1 MQSVFFITIRRL
13 RAPLILIILIFA
25 LSTMGLS
32 LIPGVD
38 AQGQAWRMTLFEA
51 FYFVTYTATTI
62 GFGEIPNAFTNQQRL
77 FVTLIIYLSV
87 IGWAYLLGSLLG
99 LSQDKAFQQAI
110 VSARFRRSVA
120 RLREPFYLVCGLG
133 ETGMTVVRAL
143 DMLGH
148 RFTAI
153 DRDERK
159 IQELEIEDL
168 SMGAPLLVADA
179 RSPETLAAAGL
190 LKPECKGVLTLSND
204 DAVNLAVAVSACL
217 LRPGLPVVGRADSP
231 AVASSMSSLGTY
243 RVINPF
249 REFGEHMEL
258 AMRAPDSHRL
268 LSWLTSTPGSYL
280 PPSLPP
286 RIPAAPGHWIVCGY
300 GRFGNEVVA
309 AVQRGGFKATIID
322 PAGIRAD
329 GLRSIK
335 GLGTGTAVLSEAG
348 VETASGIFAGTDDD
362 TTNLAISI
370 AARRLNPGIFVI
382 VRQNLRANQ
391 MLFAR
396 FGADMTMVSSQIIA
410 NECIAVLRTPL
421 LAEFLDL
428 VRHKDDFWAYSLAE
442 SLRALMGE
450 ETPGFWSFSID
461 DTEAPGLFDLMHRI
475 RRPVSIG
482 DLCRSAKRRDDRI
495 PCLAL
500 LAVRGTRTVE
510 LPNDDFEMEFGDR
523 FLFAGQVAAEID
535 QSLMLQ
541 NANVAAYVLG
551 ARSEA
556 EGWVW
561 RKFEKALAR

>member
-1 MQSVFFITIRRL
+1 M
-13 RAPLILIILIFA
+13 
-25 LSTMGLS
+25 
-32 LIPGVD
+32 
-38 AQGQAWRMTLFEA
+38 
-51 FYFVTYTATTI
+51 
-62 GFGEIPNAFTNQQRL
+62 
-77 FVTLIIYLSV
+77 
-87 IGWAYLLGSLLG
+87 
-99 LSQDKAFQQAI
+99 
-110 VSARFRRSVA
+110 
-120 RLREPFYLVCGLG
+120 
-133 ETGMTVVRAL
+133 
-143 DMLGH
+143 
-148 RFTAI
+148 

-168 SMGAPLLVADA
+168 SIGAPLLAADA

-190 LKPECKGVLTLSND
+190 LKPECKGVLALCND
-204 DAVNLAVAVSACL
+204 DAANLAIAVSACL
-217 LRPGLPVVGRADSP
+217 LRPGLPVVSRADSP
-231 AVASSMSSLGTY
+231 AVAASMSSLGTY

-249 REFGEHMEL
+249 REFGDHMEL

-268 LSWLTSTPGSYL
+268 LAWLTSTPGSYL

-335 GLGTGTAVLSEAG
+335 GLGTGTAVLREAG

-370 AARRLNPGIFVI
+370 TARRLNPGIFVI
-382 VRQNLRANQ
+382 VRQNLRSNQ

-396 FGADMTMVSSQIIA
+396 FGANMTMVSSQIIA

-442 SLRALMGE
+442 SLRSLLGE

-461 DTEAPGLFDLMHRI
+461 DNEAPGLVDLMHRI
-475 RRPVSIG
+475 RS
-482 DLCRSAKRRDDRI
+482 
-495 PCLAL
+495 
-500 LAVRGTRTVE
+500 
-510 LPNDDFEMEFGDR
+510 
-523 FLFAGQVAAEID
+523 AGQHRRFVSKRETQGRPNPLPGSPRRPRNRNDRTA
-535 QSLMLQ
+535 Q
-541 NANVAAYVLG
+541 
-551 ARSEA
+551 R
-556 EGWVW
+556 
-561 RKFEKALAR
+561 

>member
-1 MQSVFFITIRRL
+1 M
-13 RAPLILIILIFA
+13 A
-25 LSTMGLS
+25 
-32 LIPGVD
+32 
-38 AQGQAWRMTLFEA
+38 
-51 FYFVTYTATTI
+51 
-62 GFGEIPNAFTNQQRL
+62 
-77 FVTLIIYLSV
+77 
-87 IGWAYLLGSLLG
+87 GS
-99 LSQDKAFQQAI
+99 
-110 VSARFRRSVA
+110 
-120 RLREPFYLVCGLG
+120 
-133 ETGMTVVRAL
+133 
-143 DMLGH
+143 
-148 RFTAI
+148 
-153 DRDERK
+153 
-159 IQELEIEDL
+159 
-168 SMGAPLLVADA
+168 
-179 RSPETLAAAGL
+179 
-190 LKPECKGVLTLSND
+190 
-204 DAVNLAVAVSACL
+204 
-217 LRPGLPVVGRADSP
+217 
-231 AVASSMSSLGTY
+231 
-243 RVINPF
+243 
-249 REFGEHMEL
+249 
-258 AMRAPDSHRL
+258 AMK
-268 LSWLTSTPGSYL
+268 
-280 PPSLPP
+280 
-286 RIPAAPGHWIVCGY
+286 
-300 GRFGNEVVA
+300 VVA

-335 GLGTGTAVLSEAG
+335 GLGTGTAVLREPG

-442 SLRALMGE
+442 SLRSLMGE

-461 DTEAPGLFDLMHRI
+461 DNEAPGLVDLIHRI

-495 PCLAL
+495 PCVAL
-500 LAVRGTRTVE
+500 LAERGTRTIE
-510 LPNDDFEMEFGDR
+510 LPNDDFEIEFGDQ
-523 FLFAGQVAAEID
+523 FLFAGQVAAEDD

-561 RKFEKALAR
+561 RKFESALAR

>member
-1 MQSVFFITIRRL
+1 MQSVFIITIRRL

-25 LSTMGLS
+25 LSTVGLS

-38 AQGQAWRMTLFEA
+38 AQGQPWRMTIFEA

-62 GFGEIPNAFTNQQRL
+62 GFREIPNAFTDEQRL
-77 FVTLIIYLSV
+77 FVMLIIYLSV
-87 IGWAYLLGSLLG
+87 IGWAYLLGSVLG
-99 LSQDKAFQQAI
+99 LAQDKALQQAI

-143 DMLGH
+143 DKLGS
-148 RFTAI
+148 RFTAV

-168 SMGAPLLVADA
+168 SIGAPLLAADA

-190 LKPECKGVLTLSND
+190 LKPECKGVLALCND
-204 DAVNLAVAVSACL
+204 DAANLAIAVSACL
-217 LRPGLPVVGRADSP
+217 LRPGLPVVSRADLP
-231 AVASSMSSLGTY
+231 AVAASMSSLGTY

-249 REFGEHMEL
+249 REFGDHMEL

-268 LSWLTSTPGSYL
+268 LAWLTSTPGSYL

-335 GLGTGTAVLSEAG
+335 GLGTGTAVLREAG

-370 AARRLNPGIFVI
+370 TARRLNPSLFVI
-382 VRQNLRANQ
+382 VRQNFQSNQ

-396 FGADMTMVSSQIIA
+396 FGANMTMVSSQIIA

-421 LAEFLDL
+421 LAEFLDM

-442 SLRALMGE
+442 SLRSLLGE

-461 DTEAPGLFDLMHRI
+461 DEEAPGLVDFMRRI
-475 RRPVSIG
+475 PRPVSIG
-482 DLCRSAKRRDDRI
+482 DLCRGVKHRDDRI

-500 LAVRGTRTVE
+500 LAVRGTVTIE
-510 LPNDDFEMEFGDR
+510 LPNDDFEIAFGDR
-523 FLFAGQVAAEID
+523 LLFAGPVAAESD
-535 QSLMLQ
+535 QALMLQ

-551 ARSEA
+551 DRGEA

-561 RKFEKALAR
+561 RKFERSLAR

>member
-25 LSTMGLS
+25 LSTVGLS

-38 AQGQAWRMTLFEA
+38 AQGQPWRMTIFEA

-62 GFGEIPNAFTNQQRL
+62 GFGEIPNAFTDQQRL

-110 VSARFRRSVA
+110 ISGRFRRSVA

-143 DMLGH
+143 DKLGY

-159 IQELEIEDL
+159 IQELEIEEL
-168 SMGAPLLVADA
+168 AIGAPLLAADA

-190 LKPECKGVLTLSND
+190 LKPECKGVLALSND
-204 DAVNLAVAVSACL
+204 DAANLAVAVSACL

-231 AVASSMSSLGTY
+231 AVAASMSSLGTY

-249 REFGEHMEL
+249 REFGNYLEL

-300 GRFGNEVVA
+300 GRFR
-309 AVQRGGFKATIID
+309 QRGGLRGAQGRLQGHGYRS
-322 PAGIRAD
+322 AGIRAD

-335 GLGTGTAVLSEAG
+335 GLGTGRRCREAG
-348 VETASGIFAGTDDD
+348 VERPPGSSRAPMTIPRILRSR
-362 TTNLAISI
+362 SRP
-370 AARRLNPGIFVI
+370 RRLNQNIFI
-382 VRQNLRANQ
+382 ILRQNLQSNQ

-396 FGADMTMVSSQIIA
+396 FGANMTMVSSQIIA
-410 NECIAVLRTPL
+410 NECIAVLGTPL
-421 LAEFLDL
+421 FAEFLDL
-428 VRHKDDFWAYSLAE
+428 VRHKDH
-442 SLRALMGE
+442 
-450 ETPGFWSFSID
+450 FS
-461 DTEAPGLFDLMHRI
+461 
-475 RRPVSIG
+475 
-482 DLCRSAKRRDDRI
+482 
-495 PCLAL
+495 AL
-500 LAVRGTRTVE
+500 LAET
-510 LPNDDFEMEFGDR
+510 
-523 FLFAGQVAAEID
+523 
-535 QSLMLQ
+535 
-541 NANVAAYVLG
+541 
-551 ARSEA
+551 
-556 EGWVW
+556 
-561 RKFEKALAR
+561 

>member
-25 LSTMGLS
+25 LSTVGLS

-38 AQGQAWRMTLFEA
+38 AQGQPWRMTIFEA

-62 GFGEIPNAFTNQQRL
+62 GFGEIPNAFTDQQRL

-110 VSARFRRSVA
+110 VSGRFRRSVA

-143 DMLGH
+143 DKLGY

-159 IQELEIEDL
+159 IQELEIEEL
-168 SMGAPLLVADA
+168 AIGAPLLAADA

-190 LKPECKGVLTLSND
+190 LKPECKGVLALSND
-204 DAVNLAVAVSACL
+204 DAANLAVAVSACL

-231 AVASSMSSLGTY
+231 AVAASMSSLGTY

-249 REFGEHMEL
+249 REFGNYLEL

-280 PPSLPP
+280 SPSLPP

-300 GRFGNEVVA
+300 GRFGNEVVS
-309 AVQRGGFKATIID
+309 AVQRGGFKATVID

-335 GLGTGTAVLSEAG
+335 GLGTGTAVLREAG

-370 AARRLNPGIFVI
+370 AARRLNQNIFI
-382 VRQNLRANQ
+382 ILRQNLQSNQ

-396 FGADMTMVSSQIIA
+396 FGANMTMVSSQIIA
-410 NECIAVLRTPL
+410 NECIAVLGTPL

-428 VRHKDDFWAYSLAE
+428 VRHKDDFWAYSLSE
-442 SLRALMGE
+442 SLRLVLGD
-450 ETPGFWSFSID
+450 ETPGFWSFLID
-461 DTEAPGLFDLMHRI
+461 ENEAPGLVDLMHRI
-475 RRPVSIG
+475 QRPVSVA
-482 DLCRSAKRRDDRI
+482 DLCRNAQSRDERI
-495 PCLAL
+495 PCLPL
-500 LAVRGTRTVE
+500 LVVRGARTIE
-510 LPNDDFEMEFGDR
+510 LPNDDFEIALGDR
-523 FLFAGQVAAEID
+523 YLFAGRVVAEND
-535 QSLMLQ
+535 QSLLLR

-551 ARSEA
+551 DRSEA

-561 RKFEKALAR
+561 RRLERALAH

>member
-25 LSTMGLS
+25 LSTAGLS

-38 AQGQAWRMTLFEA
+38 AQGQPWRMTIFEA

-62 GFGEIPNAFTNQQRL
+62 GFGEIPNAFTDQQRL

-110 VSARFRRSVA
+110 VSGRFRRSVA

-143 DMLGH
+143 DKLGY

-168 SMGAPLLVADA
+168 SIGAPLLAADA

-190 LKPECKGVLTLSND
+190 LKPECKGVLALSND
-204 DAVNLAVAVSACL
+204 DAANLAVAVSACL

-231 AVASSMSSLGTY
+231 AVAASMTSIGAY

-249 REFGEHMEL
+249 REFGDHLEL

-300 GRFGNEVVA
+300 GRFGNEVVS
-309 AVQRGGFKATIID
+309 AVQRGGFRATVID

-335 GLGTGTAVLSEAG
+335 GLGTGTAVLREAG

-370 AARRLNPGIFVI
+370 TARRLNQNIFI
-382 VRQNLRANQ
+382 ILRQNLQSNQ

-396 FGADMTMVSSQIIA
+396 FGANMTMVSSQIIA

-428 VRHKDDFWAYSLAE
+428 VRHKDDFWAYTLAE
-442 SLRALMGE
+442 SLRSLLGD
-450 ETPGFWSFSID
+450 ETPGFWSFSVD
-461 DTEAPGLFDLMHRI
+461 ETEAPGLVDHMHRI
-475 RRPVSIG
+475 QRPVSIG
-482 DLCRSAKRRDDRI
+482 DVCRSGQRRDERI
-495 PCLAL
+495 PCLPL
-500 LAVRGTRTVE
+500 LAVRGASTIE
-510 LPNDDFEMEFGDR
+510 LPNDDFEIALSDR
-523 FLFAGQVAAEID
+523 YLFAGRVAAEND
-535 QSLMLQ
+535 QSLLLR

-551 ARSEA
+551 DRSEA

-561 RKFEKALAR
+561 RRLERVLAH

>member
-1 MQSVFFITIRRL
+1 VQSVFFITIRRL

-25 LSTMGLS
+25 LSTIGLA

-38 AQGQAWRMTLFEA
+38 AEGKPWRMTVFEA

-62 GFGEIPNAFTNQQRL
+62 GFGELPYTFTDQQRL
-77 FVTLIIYLSV
+77 FVLLIIYSSV
-87 IGWAYLLGSLLG
+87 VGWAYMLGSFLALT
-99 LSQDKAFQQAI
+99 QDKALQQAI
-110 VSARFRRSVA
+110 VSARFQRAVG

-143 DMLGH
+143 DRLGA
-148 RFTAI
+148 RFAAI

-159 IQELEIEDL
+159 VQELEIEEL
-168 SMGAPLLVADA
+168 SSGAPLLASDA
-179 RSPETLAAAGL
+179 RSPETLSAAGL
-190 LKPECKGVLTLSND
+190 LKPECKGVLALSSD
-204 DAVNLAVAVSACL
+204 DATNLAIAIAAAL

-231 AVASSMSSLGTY
+231 AVAASMTSLGTY

-249 REFGEHMEL
+249 REFGSHLEL
-258 AMRAPDSHRL
+258 AMRAPDTQRL

-300 GRFGNEVVA
+300 GRFGNEVVS

-322 PAGIRAD
+322 PAGVHAD

-335 GLGTGTAVLSEAG
+335 GIGTGTAVLREAG
-348 VETASGIFAGTDDD
+348 VETASGLFAGTDDD

-370 AARRLNPGIFVI
+370 AARRLNPGVFII
-382 VRQNLRANQ
+382 VRQNLLANH

-396 FGADMTMVSSQIIA
+396 FGADMTMIPSQIIA

-421 LAEFLDL
+421 LAEFLDI
-428 VRHKDDFWAYSLAE
+428 VRRKDDFWAYSLAE
-442 SLRALMGE
+442 SLRALVGA
-450 ETPGFWSFSID
+450 ETPSFWSFVID
-461 DTEAPGLFDLMHRI
+461 ESEAPGVIGVMTRI
-475 RRPVSIG
+475 RRPVTIA
-482 DLCRSAKRRDDRI
+482 DLSRSAKAREDRLA
-495 PCLAL
+495 CLAL
-500 LAVRGTRTVE
+500 LVVRGGDVIE
-510 LPNDDFEMEFGDR
+510 LPPDDFAIASGDR
-523 FLFAGQVAAEID
+523 LLFAGRLAAAGD
-535 QSLMLQ
+535 QSLALQ

-551 ARSEA
+551 GKSEA

-561 RKFEKALAR
+561 RKLERSLAR

>member
-1 MQSVFFITIRRL
+1 VQSVFIITIRRL
-13 RAPLILIILIFA
+13 RAPLILIILLFA
-25 LSTMGLS
+25 FSTVGLT
-32 LIPGVD
+32 LIPGAD
-38 AQGQAWRMTLFEA
+38 AQGQPWRMTIFEA

-62 GFGEIPNAFTNQQRL
+62 GFGEIPNTFTDQQRL

-87 IGWAYLLGSLLG
+87 IGWAYLLAALLG

-143 DMLGH
+143 DKLGY
-148 RFTAI
+148 RFTAV

-168 SMGAPLLVADA
+168 SIGAPLLAADA
-179 RSPETLAAAGL
+179 RSPQTLAAAGL
-190 LKPECKGVLTLSND
+190 LKPECKGVLALSND
-204 DAVNLAVAVSACL
+204 DAANLAIAVSACL

-268 LSWLTSTPGSYL
+268 LAWLTSTPGSYL
-280 PPSLPP
+280 APSLPP

-300 GRFGNEVVA
+300 GRFGSEVVS

-335 GLGTGTAVLSEAG
+335 GLGTGTAVLREAG

-382 VRQNLRANQ
+382 VRQNLQSNQ

-396 FGADMTMVSSQIIA
+396 LGANMTMVSSQIIA

-442 SLRALMGE
+442 SLRSLLGE
-450 ETPGFWSFSID
+450 ETPGFWSFCID
-461 DTEAPGLFDLMHRI
+461 DNEAPALAGVMDRI

-482 DLCRSAKRRDDRI
+482 DLCRSVNYRDDRL
-495 PCLAL
+495 PCLSL
-500 LAVRGTRTVE
+500 LAVRGMRTIE
-510 LPNDDFEMEFGDR
+510 LPNDDFEIALGDR
-523 FLFAGQVAAEID
+523 ILFAGRVAAEND
-535 QSLMLQ
+535 QSLTLR

-551 ARSEA
+551 DRSEA

-561 RKFEKALAR
+561 RKFERALAR